1 MSRTILLDSGPLGLV
16 THPGGSEKAEACGSW
31 LLDAALDGSVV
42 VVPEIADYEVR
53 RELIRAR
60 RAAGIARLDA
70 LISQVHYIEYLPLT
84 TPAMRQAAT
93 FWAEARQQGRPT
105 AADPALDG
113 DVILA
118 AQAATLDR
126 PGIVIAT
133 TNARH
138 LSRFVSAMPWPEI
151 T

>member
-1 MSRTILLDSGPLGLV
+1 MNRTILLDSGPLGLI
-16 THPGGSEKAEACGSW
+16 TNPKASPS
-31 LLDAALDGSVV
+31 AAASGRWVVNAISAGAAV

-60 RAAGIARLDA
+60 RTAGLGRLDA
-70 LISQVHYIEYLPLT
+70 FIGQVEFLPINT
-84 TPAMRQAAT
+84 AAMRQAAS

-105 AADPALDG
+105 APDPALDG

-126 PGIVIAT
+126 ADVIVAT
-133 TNARH
+133 TNPKH
-138 LSRFVSAMPWPEI
+138 LSRYVLAELWI
-151 T
+151 DIV

>member
-1 MSRTILLDSGPLGLV
+1 MSTTILLDSGPLGLV
-16 THPGGSEKAEACGSW
+16 TNPAGSKQGAACGRW
-31 LLDAALDGSVV
+31 LLDAVIGGAMVM
-42 VVPEIADYEVR
+42 VPEIADYEVR

-70 LISQVHYIEYLPLT
+70 LIGQVEYLAIT
-84 TPAMRQAAT
+84 TSAMRRAAM

-126 PGIVIAT
+126 ARVVVAT
-133 TNARH
+133 TNVRH
-138 LSRFVSAMPWPEI
+138 LSRFVPAKLWTDI
-151 T
+151 A